1 MVGGIIEVDIH
12 GMNCYQAKIRIDSA
26 LRRTA
31 AGTYRIRVI
40 HGFNSGTALRDLVRS
55 DYLNHPKVI
64 RIETRLGN
72 GITDLVLREL

>member
-1 MVGGIIEVDIH
+1 MAAGIIELDIH
-12 GMNCYQAKIRIDSA
+12 GMNCYQAKIRIDSV
-26 LRRTA
+26 LRRPA

-40 HGFNSGTALRDLVRS
+40 HGFNGGTALRDFVRS

-64 RIETRLGN
+64 RLETRLGN